1 MEIWTQTDGTH
12 NIYRDHSTTDYSI
25 THFLIKHYMD
35 PLSSFSSLK
44 ATSKKDRMMM
54 IRTSRNIGKTTAL
67 RTVLCDF
74 NSNLLLIF
82 LRWLGT
88 NKSKVLIVESCCIKN
103 VMIAVERILTNRTMP
118 FQFNQ
123 NREKLL
129 IVSENWRRRNQ
140 SKLSEVNDLRQSA
153 AVCVTKTNF
162 ISLVSSDE
170 DKGWKFPW
178 NIFSFH

>member
-1 MEIWTQTDGTH
+1 MT
-12 NIYRDHSTTDYSI
+12 
-25 THFLIKHYMD
+25 MMMMM
-35 PLSSFSSLK
+35 
-44 ATSKKDRMMM
+44 MMM
-54 IRTSRNIGKTTAL
+54 IRRSRRSIEKATAL

-82 LRWLGT
+82 LRWLRT
-88 NKSKVLIVESCCIKN
+88 NKSKVLIAEICCIEN
-103 VMIAVERILTNRTMP
+103 VMIAVERILTNKTLP

-129 IVSENWRRRNQ
+129 IVSENWRRWNQ
-140 SKLSEVNDLRQSA
+140 SKLTEVNDLSQSA
-153 AVCVTKTNF
+153 AVCVTKTDF

-178 NIFSFH
+178 NIFPFINLSFFVAIFFQLVYCVQLIFLKRTFSISTK